1 MLHTV
6 AMKVSKPLQK
16 FNIGDPVFVSVY
28 LGGLEQELAGFVTNV
43 KYHDILREFFYGVK
57 FFEDEVFLEHFL
69 KGDVDYRL
77 GGLDEYLITKIE
89 KRYE

>member
-6 AMKVSKPLQK
+6 AMKVSKPLSK
-16 FNIGDPVFVSVY
+16 FNVGDPVYVSVY
-28 LGGLEQELAGFVTNV
+28 LGGLEQELAGFVTVV
-43 KYHDILREFFYGVK
+43 KYHDILREFFYSVK
-57 FFEDEVFLEHFL
+57 FFENEVFLEHFL